1 MKLILCRS
9 CQDVYKLIR
18 DEQRQCKCGKTAG
31 YYLDNG
37 IQAVISDTPETI
49 PLGFANSELKNAI
62 NQNDS
67 QGPKADG
74 TGHRFAA
81 FIIPANAANIIK
93 AKTKTI

>member
-1 MKLILCRS
+1 MKLILCKS

-49 PLGFANSELKNAI
+49 PLGFHNGELKAAI
-62 NQNDS
+62 NDNAA

-74 TGHRFAA
+74 SGYRFAA
-81 FIIPANAANIIK
+81 FIIPANAENIIK
-93 AKTKTI
+93 AKPKS